1 MNAYEKDLDLAYR
14 NTKNIDYSS
23 FNGKTILFT
32 GASGLIG
39 KYFVD
44 FIMFINK
51 TYGYSINVIALDLGE
66 EKAKEVFRKHLDN
79 KCFRL
84 VATDVTLPIDIT
96 GDINYIIHAASPAN
110 PYFFANYPVEV
121 IKANIL
127 GTLNM
132 LELSKTKSSSK
143 MIFISSGEVYGAQHH
158 DGNGFQEDQPGI
170 VDSSLVRSC
179 YTESK
184 RCSETLV
191 SSYAAEYNVN
201 ALAVRLCYIYGPTY
215 SPSDTR
221 VIFQFLN
228 NYFDKKDI
236 VMKSKGEQVR
246 SYCYVSDAISGLF
259 TLLLQ
264 GEKGEMYN
272 LANPDSIVSIKEIAE
287 EIVGNNPKL
296 QIEYQIPDQNE
307 ASGFSLFTDAIQNP
321 HKLIELGWKPCV
333 SFKDGIKK
341 TISARESEQ

>member
-1 MNAYEKDLDLAYR
+1 MNLYENDLDLSYKHSKYINYKA
-14 NTKNIDYSS
+14 
-23 FNGKTILFT
+23 FNNKTILFT

-39 KYFVD
+39 KYFID

-51 TYGYSINVIALDLGE
+51 RYGYSIHAIAMDLNE
-66 EKAKEVFRKHLDN
+66 EKARQVFSEHLDN
-79 KCFRL
+79 EYFSL
-84 VATDVTLPIDIT
+84 LAADVTLPIDVESNI
-96 GDINYIIHAASPAN
+96 DYIIHAASPAN
-110 PYFFANYPVEV
+110 PFFFSNYPVEV

-132 LELSKTKSSSK
+132 LELSKQKSAK
-143 MIFISSGEVYGAQHH
+143 LIFVSSGEVYGTQKH
-158 DGNGFQEDQPGI
+158 DGKGFKEEQPGI
-170 VDSSLVRSC
+170 VDSALVRSC

-191 SSYAAEYNVN
+191 ASYVKEFNVH

-228 NYFDKKDI
+228 NYFDKQDI

-246 SYCYVSDAISGLF
+246 SYCYISDAISGLF
-259 TLLLQ
+259 LLLLS

-272 LANPDSIVSIKEIAE
+272 LANPDSVISIREIAE
-287 EIVGNNPKL
+287 QIVSNNNKL
-296 QIEYQIPDQNE
+296 KVKFQLPDQNE
-307 ASGFSLFTDAIQNP
+307 ASGFSIFSDAIQNAD
-321 HKLIELGWKPCV
+321 KLIELGWKPTV
-333 SFKDGIKK
+333 QFKEGMRR
-341 TISARESEQ
+341 TIEVKESLT